1 MSQIE
6 LFNYDDLT
14 PDVQTEIKL
23 ASERI
28 KMRMKRT
35 AEDIIEIGKDL
46 IAVKARLPHG
56 QFLPWIQTEF
66 EMTQK
71 TAVRFMQVAE
81 RFSGKYDIM
90 SYFNPTILY
99 QLAAPST
106 PDEVVEK
113 VIEKAEDGESVTT
126 AEVKELKAQVIAA
139 KKENQKLFRDF
150 SLQREKL
157 SKTEEEKQQAIAKAL
172 RDKEAHHNQAMQEL
186 RMALM
191 KDIEAKAKEAEAEK
205 KRLEQFKSN
214 PDPETSKKAKEA
226 QELLT
231 KRKWELQ
238 QAEAKLEKLRTKE
251 NNATA
256 AVIKLQRFKG
266 AIEKLIGDHAD
277 GLIELSSPYLPES
290 CLMEM
295 ETAACALEDLAQ
307 KIRTA
312 GNQSWQSR
320 RVRSVDVEVL

>member
-35 AEDIIEIGKDL
+35 AEDIVEIGKEL
-46 IAVKARLPHG
+46 IAVKSRLPHG
-56 QFLPWIQTEF
+56 QFLPWIQAEF
-66 EMTQK
+66 EMSRV
-71 TAVRFMQVAE
+71 TAFRFMQVAE
-81 RFSGKYDIM
+81 KFGSQMFHHETFS
-90 SYFNPTILY
+90 PTVLFE
-99 QLAAPST
+99 LSSPST
-106 PDEVVEK
+106 PDEVVEQAIK
-113 VIEKAEDGESVTT
+113 KAESGESVTV
-126 AEVKELKAQVIAA
+126 AEVKDLKAQVVAA
-139 KKENQKLFRDF
+139 KKENEKLFRDF

-157 SKTEEEKQQAIAKAL
+157 SKTEKEKQQAIAQAL
-172 RDKEAHHNQAMQEL
+172 REKEAYHNQAMQEL
-186 RMALM
+186 QMALM

-295 ETAACALEDLAQ
+295 ETAACALEDLAH

-320 RVRSVDVEVL
+320 SLKSVDVEVL